1 MQILKKKIWKYHGIL
16 EEKFESF
23 WTDYQSHVFPFS
35 LFARAVLF
43 LDFLR
48 NNVLVNDRGN
58 EPR

>member
-1 MQILKKKIWKYHGIL
+1 MKYHGIL

-35 LFARAVLF
+35 LFARAILF

>member
-16 EEKFESF
+16 EEFESF

-35 LFARAVLF
+35 LFARAILF

>member
-1 MQILKKKIWKYHGIL
+1 MDLYYWKKDLKIYIS

-23 WTDYQSHVFPFS
+23 WNDYQSHVFPFPI
-35 LFARAVLF
+35 LF

-48 NNVLVNDRGN
+48 NNALVNDRGN